1 MDRPSL
7 VQTVHHLG
15 GEGKTHL
22 GGVDTFNRPTEK
34 ASPICD
40 TPPASVPS
48 SRMTIPN

>member
-1 MDRPSL
+1 MSTGRHWCRL
-7 VQTVHHLG
+7 CTTWAV
-15 GEGKTHL
+15 THL